1 MKKLCCFLIVALLAL
16 FAASAMADCATE
28 GHYCDCQTPDVCHV
42 CGATG
47 VTGEITHSFANEI
60 VFETDA
66 NRHFVYCEAGCG
78 ELLIDEEHYVSC
90 DDGGTACSVC
100 GEQTS
105 TIRHDFSEVG
115 FDAEYHWGVCADCGA
130 TDEKYTH
137 DYDYCWMADGLCNHC
152 GAPTTNVMHT
162 NLQEVSRVP
171 GNCVTGTVHTFKCGD
186 CGAEEVYTD
195 PCTGECYF
203 TQLFDATGHWVA
215 CTGCGEVQQ
224 EKTDHMNDCANP
236 GHCRFC
242 AYDGLTGEVEHWFIE
257 QEYDATQHWY
267 ICEDCG
273 EKGKYG
279 EHYLRC
285 DDPAG
290 VCEFCGYA
298 CEPTAHADVT
308 GTWKTYAT
316 CVQKGLMENVCIC
329 GKQWTEEFAPD
340 PDFHN
345 MEEIAITYPNCK
357 DVGTQTWKCVDCG
370 AQEVTEFGEAGECSY
385 EVVNAGSTHKGVCT
399 GCGTVEWEEPH
410 NVSCADGSTCI
421 TCGAT
426 GVTGEEGHMTGEPV
440 YTAST
445 HWWVCE
451 DCGEKL
457 WEGEHH
463 TTCDGNTTVCEICCA
478 TGVDIVIYHSIGDED
493 LETSATE
500 HWWNCP
506 TCGEQTYRGA
516 HEDLEGTGICYCGQ
530 PVPSAE
536 HECTGEA
543 VTVTAAT
550 CTEDGLEQTVC
561 TTCGEVLSTKTLYR
575 TGHYWVVTKTV
586 DATAEKEGR
595 IEYACRDCDAT
606 SLKRLPA
613 TGAAEETPAEETAEE
628 TAEEA
633 VEETAEV
640 AVKAVENVTV
650 EAAEGEAL
658 SSDVALI
665 VSEPEEDVSAT
676 LPEEI
681 KENVAKVYF
690 VKLTEKGEEITPAG
704 SLKIA
709 IQLEEGADLT
719 GKKLMLVKEDG
730 TLVEIEYE
738 IVEGKLV
745 FVTDAIGTFVL
756 VDAPAE

>member
-1 MKKLCCFLIVALLAL
+1 MALLAL

-78 ELLIDEEHYVSC
+78 ELLIDEERYVSC

-115 FDAEYHWGVCADCGA
+115 FDAENHWGVCADCGA
-130 TDEKYTH
+130 TDEPCTH
-137 DYDYCWMADGLCNHC
+137 DYDYCWNTDGICNSC
-152 GAPTTNVMHT
+152 GGATTNVMHT
-162 NLQEVSRVP
+162 NMQFVSKVP
-171 GNCVTGTVHTFKCGD
+171 GNCITGAVNTYKCGD
-186 CGAEEVYTD
+186 CGGEEEYID
-195 PCTGECYF
+195 PCTGECYY
-203 TQLFDATGHWVA
+203 TQQFDATGQWVA
-215 CTGCGEVQQ
+215 CTGCGDVMQ
-224 EKTDHMNDCANP
+224 EKTDHMNDCSNP
-236 GHCRFC
+236 DHCRFC

-257 QEYDATQHWY
+257 QGYDATQHWY

-329 GKQWTEEFAPD
+329 GKQWTEEMPVN

-357 DVGTQTWKCVDCG
+357 DAGTQTFECVDCG

-440 YTAST
+440 YTANT

-478 TGVDIVIYHSIGDED
+478 TGVDIVIYHYIGDED

-628 TAEEA
+628 T